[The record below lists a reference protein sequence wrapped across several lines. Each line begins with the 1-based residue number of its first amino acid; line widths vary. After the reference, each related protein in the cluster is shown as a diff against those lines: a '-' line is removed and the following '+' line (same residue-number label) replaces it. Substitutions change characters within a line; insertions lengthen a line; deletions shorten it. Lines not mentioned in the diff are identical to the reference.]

1 MNRPIN
7 NPRSTLHALIPF
19 GVGTADVESL
29 LSYFCRLAVSHSV
42 STLVLSRTIAQHF
55 GHSVAAN
62 FDWHERQI
70 SGIRESALT
79 WSAALSALTSVQNLD
94 NLTFLPWREVISQ
107 NGLSIFKRG
116 QFCSHCFADDVACG
130 RQPYF
135 RLAWE
140 SAEVTCC
147 PVHRKTLSCDCPSC
161 GKNNVR
167 HAAAVVVPGWCTH
180 CGGFLGATTESEK
193 SEEVEP
199 ASLWKARQIG
209 QLLAS
214 QDNLS
219 VRPNRSEVIGAITQI
234 VSKAHGGMAAPF
246 SRRIGIAKSTVH
258 HWLKEGGTPSLEISL
273 KIAAHYGLSLK
284 QLLTGEL
291 SQWQPPVLDE
301 QLAFELL
308 SSNQTPRN
316 APRTIDWTSI
326 EEKLV
331 AFLSLPKP
339 ISVLEAAR
347 RLDMEARQ
355 LYLRANKTTRQLG
368 ERWKDYL
375 KRKQEAKVV
384 AAWPYLEHA
393 CLEIWGEGKTV
404 TRREILKRVPEE
416 ILSPVPNLLNVL
428 KEVQEHLQQSEPV
441 TKTELVA

>member
-246 SRRIGIAKSTVH
+246 SRRIGIAK
-258 HWLKEGGTPSLEISL
+258 KYGTP
-273 KIAAHYGLSLK
+273 
-284 QLLTGEL
+284 
-291 SQWQPPVLDE
+291 
-301 QLAFELL
+301 LAKRG
-308 SSNQTPRN
+308 RN
-316 APRTIDWTSI
+316 P
-326 EEKLV
+326 
-331 AFLSLPKP
+331 
-339 ISVLEAAR
+339 
-347 RLDMEARQ
+347 
-355 LYLRANKTTRQLG
+355 
-368 ERWKDYL
+368 
-375 KRKQEAKVV
+375 
-384 AAWPYLEHA
+384 
-393 CLEIWGEGKTV
+393 
-404 TRREILKRVPEE
+404 
-416 ILSPVPNLLNVL
+416 
-428 KEVQEHLQQSEPV
+428 
-441 TKTELVA
+441 